1 MIVPVGGGGCIAGI
15 TTYLA
20 ERTTGTAVPVV
31 AVVNEGDFHAEN
43 LKIACW
49 ALIDM
54 GIGVAQWF
62 SPDGDLTAEEL
73 GEMYGQ
79 FALRQLT

>member
-1 MIVPVGGGGCIAGI
+1 KS
-15 TTYLA
+15 
-20 ERTTGTAVPVV
+20 VV
-31 AVVNEGDFHAEN
+31 LQLRRDYVARWMNVVDEGSFQAEN

-54 GIGVAQWF
+54 GIGVATWF
-62 SPDGDLTAEEL
+62 SPDGPYTAEEL
-73 GEMYGQ
+73 GDMYGQ